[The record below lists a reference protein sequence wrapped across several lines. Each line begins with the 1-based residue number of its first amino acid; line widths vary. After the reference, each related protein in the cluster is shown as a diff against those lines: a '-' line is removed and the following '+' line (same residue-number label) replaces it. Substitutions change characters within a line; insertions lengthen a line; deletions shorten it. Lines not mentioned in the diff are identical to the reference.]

1 MKRNLDTI
9 KKILLA
15 VEQSDQPVQ
24 EVEGIQREDF
34 AFHASLLIDAGF
46 VHGTVHNGPEGVPL
60 IAAVTSLTWAGCE
73 FLDNARNEA
82 VWQKAKD
89 FVKKAGGTA
98 SIEVF
103 KFALDFFMKQYL
115 A

>member
-1 MKRNLDTI
+1 MKRDLETI

-15 VEQSDQPVQ
+15 VEESDNVVQ
-24 EVEGIQREDF
+24 KIEGLSRPEF
-34 AFHASLLIDAGF
+34 AFHASLLVDAGF
-46 VHGTVHNGPEGVPL
+46 VHGKIQPGSDGMPF
-60 IAAVTSLTWAGCE
+60 AAAITSLSWAGCE

-82 VWQKAKD
+82 VWQKAKE
-89 FVKKAGGTA
+89 FMKKAGGTA
-98 SIEVF
+98 SIEIF